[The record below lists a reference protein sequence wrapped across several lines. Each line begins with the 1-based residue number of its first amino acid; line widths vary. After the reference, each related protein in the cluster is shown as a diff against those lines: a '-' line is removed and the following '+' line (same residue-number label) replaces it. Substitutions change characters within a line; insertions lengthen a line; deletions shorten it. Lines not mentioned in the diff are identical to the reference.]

1 VSRRTVSRPPLP
13 GREDPLAL
21 FLRGL
26 VVGAF
31 VGAILAGASALRR
44 AARRDLSGWRR

>member
-1 VSRRTVSRPPLP
+1 MSRRLPLPAPRP

-31 VGAILAGASALRR
+31 VGAILAGATAVRR
-44 AARRDLSGWRR
+44 VARRDVSGWRR